1 MKLLIIGDGRHGKDT
16 VAEMLSVLGMTF
28 VSSSHWCLERAIW
41 PNCNGY
47 RLPVY
52 SSLGE
57 AYEDRVNHR
66 DTWKQLIAEY
76 NNPKDRLVMEIL
88 EDHDIYVGLRK
99 RDEFEAAKVH
109 FDDII
114 WVDRSQHLPPEP
126 SNELTI
132 EDATMVVNNNG
143 GIYDLSKR
151 VRELHETLCWKHRN
165 TYR

>member
-28 VSSSHWCLERAIW
+28 VSSSHWCLKKAIW
-41 PNCNGY
+41 PHCDGVT
-47 RLPVY
+47 LPKY
-52 SSLGE
+52 DTLEE
-57 AYEDRVNHR
+57 AYEDRVNWR
-66 DTWKQLIAEY
+66 DTWSHLISEY
-76 NNPKDRLVMEIL
+76 NDPKDRLVNEIF
-88 EDHDIYVGLRK
+88 EDHDIYVGLRR
-99 RDEFEAAKVH
+99 RDEFNAARAR
-109 FDDII
+109 FDDVI

-143 GIYDLSKR
+143 GMYDLSKR